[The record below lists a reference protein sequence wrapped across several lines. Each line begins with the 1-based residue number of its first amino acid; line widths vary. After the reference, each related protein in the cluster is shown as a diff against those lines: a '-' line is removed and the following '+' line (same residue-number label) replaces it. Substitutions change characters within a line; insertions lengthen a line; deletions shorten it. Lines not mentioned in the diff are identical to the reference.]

1 MQMGPVQVVVLAFG
15 PGEAFAGEIRRALE
29 AVRGRGV
36 VRMLD
41 ALFVRRNGDGTV
53 SVIDEP
59 DAGGAEG
66 DGPPFG
72 VALRRLAGL
81 GTRTAVVSLEP
92 DDEDDDDCSMFGLSP
107 SQLLDT
113 LGAIPPGGGGALVL
127 FEHAWA
133 ARLAY
138 TVREAGGRLLAH
150 GILTREAMTQAGAE
164 LRVLAEAEAVME
176 VADAVRSA
184 GLLDALAYASDEATA
199 SESAASLPSAL
210 AAQTLRTLIV
220 ARLIDDAEAEPA
232 LVELI
237 EAGLIDEGVAHRALE
252 EAGAL
257 SAGPEPSA

>member
-1 MQMGPVQVVVLAFG
+1 MQIGPVPVVVLAFE
-15 PGEAFAGEIRRALE
+15 PGDEFAGEIRRALE

-36 VRMLD
+36 IRMVD
-41 ALFVRRNGDGTV
+41 ALFVRRNDDGTV
-53 SVIDEP
+53 SVIEEPEDE
-59 DAGGAEG
+59 DTGA

-81 GTRTAVVSLEP
+81 EMRTGVVSLEP
-92 DDEDDDDCSMFGLSP
+92 DEDDDCSMFGLSP
-107 SQLLDT
+107 QQLLDT

-138 TVREAGGRLLAH
+138 AVREGGGRLLAH
-150 GILTREAMTQAGAE
+150 GILTREAMSQAGAE

-199 SESAASLPSAL
+199 AESAASLPSAL

-237 EAGLIDEGVAHRALE
+237 QAGLIDPAIAERALD
-252 EAGAL
+252 EAEAL
-257 SAGPEPSA
+257 SAEPEPSA

>member
-1 MQMGPVQVVVLAFG
+1 MQIGPVQVVVLAFG
-15 PGEAFAGEIRRALE
+15 PGDEFVGEIRRALE

-36 VRMLD
+36 IRMLD
-41 ALFVRRNGDGTV
+41 ALFVRRNDDGTV

-59 DAGGAEG
+59 GEGPAGD

-81 GTRTAVVSLEP
+81 GTRTEVVSLEP
-92 DDEDDDDCSMFGLSP
+92 DEEDDCSMFGLSP
-107 SQLLDT
+107 AQLLET
-113 LGAIPPGGGGALVL
+113 LGSIPPGGGGALVL

-150 GILTREAMTQAGAE
+150 GILTHEAMSQAGAE

-184 GLLDALAYASDEATA
+184 GLLDALAYASDEAAATD
-199 SESAASLPSAL
+199 SAASLPSAL

-237 EAGLIDEGVAHRALE
+237 ETGLIDQGVAQRALE
-252 EAGAL
+252 AAGAL
-257 SAGPEPSA
+257 IPGPESSA

>member
-1 MQMGPVQVVVLAFG
+1 MQIGPVQVVVLAFG
-15 PGEAFAGEIRRALE
+15 PGDEFAGEIRRALE

-36 VRMLD
+36 IRMVD
-41 ALFVRRNGDGTV
+41 ALFVRRNGDGTI

-59 DAGGAEG
+59 EDEDTGSG
-66 DGPPFG
+66 GPPFG

-81 GTRTAVVSLEP
+81 GTRAEAVSLEP
-92 DDEDDDDCSMFGLSP
+92 EEEDECSMFGLSP
-107 SQLLDT
+107 EQLLDT
-113 LGAIPPGGGGALVL
+113 LGSIPPGGGGALVL

-150 GILTREAMTQAGAE
+150 GILTREAMSQAGAE

-176 VADAVRSA
+176 VADAVRSV

-199 SESAASLPSAL
+199 AESAASLPSAL
-210 AAQTLRTLIV
+210 SAQTLRTLIV

-237 EAGLIDEGVAHRALE
+237 QAGLIDPAIAERAMD
-252 EAGAL
+252 EAEAL
-257 SAGPEPSA
+257 STDSEPSA

>member
-1 MQMGPVQVVVLAFG
+1 MQIGPVQVVVLAFG
-15 PGEAFAGEIRRALE
+15 PGDEFAGEIRRALE

-36 VRMLD
+36 VRMVD

-59 DAGGAEG
+59 EDEG
-66 DGPPFG
+66 TGSDGPPFG

-81 GTRTAVVSLEP
+81 EMRTGVVSLEP
-92 DDEDDDDCSMFGLSP
+92 EEEDDCSMFGLSP
-107 SQLLDT
+107 AQLLDT
-113 LGAIPPGGGGALVL
+113 LGTIPPGGGGALVL

-138 TVREAGGRLLAH
+138 AVREAGGRLLAH
-150 GILTREAMTQAGAE
+150 GILTREAMSQAGAE

-176 VADAVRSA
+176 VADAVRSV

-199 SESAASLPSAL
+199 AESAMSLPSAL
-210 AAQTLRTLIV
+210 SAQTLRTLIV

-237 EAGLIDEGVAHRALE
+237 DAGLIDPAVAERALD
-252 EAGAL
+252 EAEAL
-257 SAGPEPSA
+257 SMDPGPSA

>member
-1 MQMGPVQVVVLAFG
+1 MQIGPVQVVVLAFG
-15 PGEAFAGEIRRALE
+15 PDEAFAGEIRRALA

-36 VRMLD
+36 IRMLD
-41 ALFVRRNGDGTV
+41 ALFVRRNEDGTV

-59 DAGGAEG
+59 EDEGTEG

-81 GTRTAVVSLEP
+81 GTRTEVVSLEP
-92 DDEDDDDCSMFGLSP
+92 EEEDDCSMFGLSP
-107 SQLLDT
+107 AQLLDT
-113 LGAIPPGGGGALVL
+113 LGTIPPGGGGALVL

-133 ARLAY
+133 SRLAY
-138 TVREAGGRLLAH
+138 TVRAAGGRLLAH
-150 GILTREAMTQAGAE
+150 GILTREALSQAGAE

-176 VADAVRSA
+176 VTDAVRSV

-199 SESAASLPSAL
+199 AESAASLPSAL

-220 ARLIDDAEAEPA
+220 AQLIDDAEAEPA

-237 EAGLIDEGVAHRALE
+237 EAGLLDPAVVDRALE
-252 EAGAL
+252 AAEALTAAPEA
-257 SAGPEPSA
+257 SA

>member
-1 MQMGPVQVVVLAFG
+1 MQIGPVQVVVLAFG
-15 PGEAFAGEIRRALE
+15 PGEAFAGEIRRTLD

-36 VRMLD
+36 IRMVD
-41 ALFVRRNGDGTV
+41 ALFVRRNDDGTV

-59 DAGGAEG
+59 EG
-66 DGPPFG
+66 EAAQSDGPPFG

-81 GTRTAVVSLEP
+81 GTRTETVSLEP
-92 DDEDDDDCSMFGLSP
+92 EEEDDCSMFGLSP
-107 SQLLDT
+107 AQLLDT
-113 LGAIPPGGGGALVL
+113 LGSIPPGEGGALVL

-150 GILTREAMTQAGAE
+150 GILTREAMSQAGAE

-176 VADAVRSA
+176 VADAVRSV
-184 GLLDALAYASDEATA
+184 GLLDALAYASDEATEA
-199 SESAASLPSAL
+199 ESTASLPSAL

-237 EAGLIDEGVAHRALE
+237 EAGLIDAAIAERALE
-252 EAGAL
+252 AAEAL
-257 SAGPEPSA
+257 STEAAQRD

>member
-1 MQMGPVQVVVLAFG
+1 MQIGPVQVVVLAFG
-15 PGEAFAGEIRRALE
+15 PGDEFAGEIRRALE

-36 VRMLD
+36 VRMVD
-41 ALFVRRNGDGTV
+41 ALFVRKNEDGTV

-59 DAGGAEG
+59 EDEGTGA

-81 GTRTAVVSLEP
+81 RTTRTPMPSLEP
-92 DDEDDDDCSMFGLSP
+92 DEDDDCSMFGLSP
-107 SQLLDT
+107 AQLLDT
-113 LGAIPPGGGGALVL
+113 LGSIPPGGGGALVL

-138 TVREAGGRLLAH
+138 TMREAGGRLLAH
-150 GILTREAMTQAGAE
+150 GILTREAMSHAGAE

-176 VADAVRSA
+176 VADAVRSV

-199 SESAASLPSAL
+199 AESAASLPSAL
-210 AAQTLRTLIV
+210 AAQTLRTLVV

-237 EAGLIDEGVAHRALE
+237 EAGLIEPAVAERALE
-252 EAGAL
+252 AAEAL
-257 SAGPEPSA
+257 SVAPAPQD

>member
-1 MQMGPVQVVVLAFG
+1 MQIGPVQVVVLAFE
-15 PGEAFAGEIRRALE
+15 PGEAFAGAVRRALD

-36 VRMLD
+36 VRMVD
-41 ALFVRRNGDGTV
+41 ALFVHRNEDGTV

-59 DAGGAEG
+59 EAREAGA

-81 GTRTAVVSLEP
+81 GTSRTQVASLEP
-92 DDEDDDDCSMFGLSP
+92 DEDDDCSMFGLSP
-107 SQLLDT
+107 EQLLDT
-113 LGAIPPGGGGALVL
+113 LGTIPPGGGGALVL

-150 GILTREAMTQAGAE
+150 GILTREAMSHAGAE

-176 VADAVRSA
+176 VADAVRSV

-199 SESAASLPSAL
+199 AESAASLPSAL

-237 EAGLIDEGVAHRALE
+237 DAGLIDTAVAERALE
-252 EAGAL
+252 AAEAL
-257 SAGPEPSA
+257 SAGPEPSP

>member
-15 PGEAFAGEIRRALE
+15 PADEFAGEIRRALD

-36 VRMLD
+36 IRMVD
-41 ALFVRRNGDGTV
+41 ALFVRRNDDGTV

-59 DAGGAEG
+59 EDERAGA

-81 GTRTAVVSLEP
+81 GTRTEVVSLEP
-92 DDEDDDDCSMFGLSP
+92 DEEDDCSMFGLSP
-107 SQLLDT
+107 AQLLDT
-113 LGAIPPGGGGALVL
+113 LGTIPPGGGGALVL
-127 FEHAWA
+127 FEHTWA

-150 GILTREAMTQAGAE
+150 GILTREAMSEAGAE

-176 VADAVRSA
+176 VADAVRSV

-199 SESAASLPSAL
+199 AESAASLPSAL

-237 EAGLIDEGVAHRALE
+237 EAGLIDKAVAERALE
-252 EAGAL
+252 AAGAL
-257 SAGPEPSA
+257 SDGPPSA

>member
-1 MQMGPVQVVVLAFG
+1 MQIGPVQVVVLAFG
-15 PGEAFAGEIRRALE
+15 PGDEFAGEIRRALE

-36 VRMLD
+36 IRMVD
-41 ALFVRRNGDGTV
+41 ALFVRRNGDGTI

-59 DAGGAEG
+59 EDEDTGSG
-66 DGPPFG
+66 GPPFG

-81 GTRTAVVSLEP
+81 GTRAEAVSLEP
-92 DDEDDDDCSMFGLSP
+92 EEEDECSMFGLSP
-107 SQLLDT
+107 EQLLDT
-113 LGAIPPGGGGALVL
+113 LGSIPPGGGGALVL

-150 GILTREAMTQAGAE
+150 GILTREAMSQAGAE

-176 VADAVRSA
+176 VADAVRSV

-199 SESAASLPSAL
+199 AESAASLPSAL
-210 AAQTLRTLIV
+210 SAQTLRTLIV

-237 EAGLIDEGVAHRALE
+237 QAGLIDPAIAERAMD
-252 EAGAL
+252 EAEAL
-257 SAGPEPSA
+257 STDSEPST

>member
-1 MQMGPVQVVVLAFG
+1 MQIGPVQVVVLAFG
-15 PGEAFAGEIRRALE
+15 PGDEFAGELRRALE

-36 VRMLD
+36 IRMVD
-41 ALFVRRNGDGTV
+41 ALFVRRNEDGTV
-53 SVIDEP
+53 SVLDEP
-59 DAGGAEG
+59 EDEGTGA

-81 GTRTAVVSLEP
+81 GTRTGVVELEP
-92 DDEDDDDCSMFGLSP
+92 EEEDDCSMFGLSP
-107 SQLLDT
+107 AQLLDT
-113 LGAIPPGGGGALVL
+113 LGTIPPGGGGALVL

-150 GILTREAMTQAGAE
+150 GILTREAMSQAGAE

-176 VADAVRSA
+176 VADAVRSV

-199 SESAASLPSAL
+199 AESAASLPSAL

-220 ARLIDDAEAEPA
+220 ARLIDDTEAEPA

-237 EAGLIDEGVAHRALE
+237 EAGLIDPAVAERALE
-252 EAGAL
+252 EAETL
-257 SAGPEPSA
+257 SVAPASRD

>member
-1 MQMGPVQVVVLAFG
+1 MQIGPVQVVVLAFG
-15 PGEAFAGEIRRALE
+15 PGDEFAGELRRALE

-36 VRMLD
+36 IRMVD
-41 ALFVRRNGDGTV
+41 ALFVRRNADGTV

-59 DAGGAEG
+59 EDEGTGA

-81 GTRTAVVSLEP
+81 GTRTEMVALDAEA
-92 DDEDDDDCSMFGLSP
+92 EDDCSMFGLSP
-107 SQLLDT
+107 AQLLDT
-113 LGAIPPGGGGALVL
+113 LGTIPPGGGGALVL

-150 GILTREAMTQAGAE
+150 GILTREAMSQAGAE

-176 VADAVRSA
+176 VADAVRSV

-199 SESAASLPSAL
+199 AESAASLPSAL

-232 LVELI
+232 LAELI
-237 EAGLIDEGVAHRALE
+237 EAGLIDPTVAARALE
-252 EAGAL
+252 AAEGL
-257 SAGPEPSA
+257 SAGPGPSA

>member
-15 PGEAFAGEIRRALE
+15 PGEEFAGEIRRALD

-36 VRMLD
+36 IRMVD
-41 ALFVRRNGDGTV
+41 ALLFRRNDDGTV
-53 SVIDEP
+53 SVIDTPE
-59 DAGGAEG
+59 DEG
-66 DGPPFG
+66 PGPDGPPFG

-81 GTRTAVVSLEP
+81 GTRTEVVSLEP
-92 DDEDDDDCSMFGLSP
+92 EEEDDCSMFGLSP
-107 SQLLDT
+107 AQLLDT

-150 GILTREAMTQAGAE
+150 GILTREAMTHAGAE

-176 VADAVRSA
+176 VADAVRSV

-199 SESAASLPSAL
+199 AESAASLPSAL

-237 EAGLIDEGVAHRALE
+237 ETGLIDQAVAERALE
-252 EAGAL
+252 AAEAL
-257 SAGPEPSA
+257 SAGPQPSD